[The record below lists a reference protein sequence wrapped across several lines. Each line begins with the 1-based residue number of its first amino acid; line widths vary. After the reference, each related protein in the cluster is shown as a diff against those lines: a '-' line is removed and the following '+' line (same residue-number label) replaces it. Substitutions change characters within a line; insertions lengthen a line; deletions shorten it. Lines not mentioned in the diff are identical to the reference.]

1 MNTFINQFSV
11 YPPITRKI
19 HAALDLNLQGGVVS
33 GFFINI
39 SLYFRAEYS
48 MKLLEFIQH
57 LHFLMWI
64 KIQELSELSVISR
77 KTNPQLEPMW

>member
-11 YPPITRKI
+11 YPLITRKI

-33 GFFINI
+33 VFYQL